1 MNATSKLVKA
11 WESKNAKNAV
21 KAGGISLMALSLAA
35 CGGSSTPVAD
45 APAAD
50 PVVPVVPVAQTLTL
64 TVGVDAVTG
73 GAGDDTI
80 TGNSIANTAGGATVN
95 NSTLTALDAIDGGA
109 GTDTL
114 TVTEIGNFAA
124 PAGATVVNVETAN
137 ITATGTV
144 TANASTWT
152 GLTSLTTTGVG
163 LSTIT
168 GAATTDLTIT
178 AATVGLAEVSVNGG
192 NDVDLTVTGFAA
204 VAATPAGGVAVG
216 GTTAAAGDVVVNVTG
231 AAGNVA
237 GTTATNTG
245 IAVTGGDTITVNQ
258 LAANAVN
265 TTVTSS
271 EVNIVGGATTTA
283 VTVTNAA
290 ATATASA
297 TVAEASV
304 GAAIAIN
311 DAGAA
316 GATADTIATVTL
328 DNFGATTITS
338 SALSTLNVTGGING
352 KASGALTLNLE
363 GTVTPATTLTLNSSG
378 GLMGAIT
385 GTQMDDY
392 TTVNVNSS
400 DATTISA
407 IQADLMATLNFTGAG
422 NTTVTTMTMDGGQN
436 DTLADINVT
445 GAGGVSIGSAI
456 GVAVAFD
463 GGAGNDTVSLG
474 ATTKAITMGA
484 GDDTVTS
491 AGLVGTG
498 GTVAAGDGTDT
509 IIMTS
514 DEAEVADGSSVF
526 NTKFTGFEVLRLSDA
541 MDGATLDLD
550 GVNSVDH
557 VILAAGTDAS
567 AVFSNMSSGG
577 RVEFVADAAND
588 LTVNVTSAI
597 VSASDVLN
605 IELTGS
611 DIDGGTVTAANV
623 ETINV
628 IMSDGA
634 TPIAANAGAL
644 ILTAAAATSVVVT
657 GNSGVAITATGSVLV
672 TDFDASAII
681 ANSSA
686 ATAATYSSAAAA
698 ATTDTAAEL
707 AVTYTSVN
715 TTANAAVSI
724 KGGAGNDVLTGSGAA
739 VNVDTITGGEGADTY
754 TGGTGNDVLILTE
767 TTDAID
773 TVVIATTANN
783 GTDTIKGFQAG
794 TAGKDVVSLVD
805 TLTDDG
811 TASGAD
817 AVVASVAVALT
828 SGAAVYATAVN
839 ANAQDV
845 IEITTTLSSFG
856 DLDKAGATTG
866 TELLKAL
873 SSTDA
878 AATSIST
885 ATALADGVFIAAYQ
899 DGDAFLYQVT
909 DDGSDNATIT
919 AAEIALVAIIE
930 DVTAGAL
937 TSGDFVLA

>member
-1 MNATSKLVKA
+1 
-11 WESKNAKNAV
+11 
-21 KAGGISLMALSLAA
+21 
-35 CGGSSTPVAD
+35 
-45 APAAD
+45 
-50 PVVPVVPVAQTLTL
+50 
-64 TVGVDAVTG
+64 
-73 GAGDDTI
+73 
-80 TGNSIANTAGGATVN
+80 
-95 NSTLTALDAIDGGA
+95 
-109 GTDTL
+109 
-114 TVTEIGNFAA
+114 
-124 PAGATVVNVETAN
+124 
-137 ITATGTV
+137 
-144 TANASTWT
+144 
-152 GLTSLTTTGVG
+152 
-163 LSTIT
+163 
-168 GAATTDLTIT
+168 
-178 AATVGLAEVSVNGG
+178 
-192 NDVDLTVTGFAA
+192 
-204 VAATPAGGVAVG
+204 
-216 GTTAAAGDVVVNVTG
+216 
-231 AAGNVA
+231 
-237 GTTATNTG
+237 
-245 IAVTGGDTITVNQ
+245 
-258 LAANAVN
+258 
-265 TTVTSS
+265 
-271 EVNIVGGATTTA
+271 
-283 VTVTNAA
+283 
-290 ATATASA
+290 
-297 TVAEASV
+297 
-304 GAAIAIN
+304 
-311 DAGAA
+311 
-316 GATADTIATVTL
+316 
-328 DNFGATTITS
+328 
-338 SALSTLNVTGGING
+338 
-352 KASGALTLNLE
+352 
-363 GTVTPATTLTLNSSG
+363 
-378 GLMGAIT
+378 
-385 GTQMDDY
+385 
-392 TTVNVNSS
+392 
-400 DATTISA
+400 
-407 IQADLMATLNFTGAG
+407 
-422 NTTVTTMTMDGGQN
+422 
-436 DTLADINVT
+436 
-445 GAGGVSIGSAI
+445 
-456 GVAVAFD
+456 
-463 GGAGNDTVSLG
+463 
-474 ATTKAITMGA
+474 MGA

-567 AVFSNMSSGG
+567 AIFSNMSSGG

-828 SGAAVYATAVN
+828 NGAAVYATAVN

-885 ATALADGVFIAAYQ
+885 ATSLADGVFIAAYQ

-919 AAEIALVAIIE
+919 AAEIALVAIME